1 MLLLFFRGYTS
12 DVRGRLIVGQY
23 FRINFYLV
31 VPLLVIFV
39 VFGLCHGRYST
50 HKEM

>member
-1 MLLLFFRGYTS
+1 MLLLFVGGYTS
-12 DVRGRLIVGQY
+12 DVRGRSIVREY
-23 FRINFYLV
+23 LRIIFYLV